1 MRIMIGIKLRKFVL
15 MRITVSMK
23 LAEFHP
29 NPHQCTHTSRKRP
42 FLTAIL
48 PSDNHKSYDL
58 GGKHRKNVHFYCF
71 RVSPNPICRRR
82 AESKPLVN

>member
-1 MRIMIGIKLRKFVL
+1 MIGIKLSKFPS

-42 FLTAIL
+42 FLTATL
-48 PSDNHKSYDL
+48 PSDNHKSYEKSYDL

-71 RVSPNPICRRR
+71 RACPNPICRRR
-82 AESKPLVN
+82 AEG

>member
-1 MRIMIGIKLRKFVL
+1 MRTMIGIKLKKSPT
-15 MRITVSMK
+15 MCITVSIK

-42 FLTAIL
+42 FLTATL
-48 PSDNHKSYDL
+48 PSDNHKSYEESYDL
-58 GGKHRKNVHFYCF
+58 GGKHRKNVHFYRF

-82 AESKPLVN
+82 AEG